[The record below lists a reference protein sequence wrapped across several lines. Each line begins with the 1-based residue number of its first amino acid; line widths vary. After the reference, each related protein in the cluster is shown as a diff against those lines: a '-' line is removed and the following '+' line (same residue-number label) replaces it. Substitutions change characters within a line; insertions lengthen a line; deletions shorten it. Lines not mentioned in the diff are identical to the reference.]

1 MSKWSN
7 TADAT
12 VKWLTL
18 GQLPS
23 WSTHLMPMDRSGS
36 YFIRKHMFPGPCF
49 LNLFHFPFIPNYHV
63 FRHCWNVFFKAHN
76 HLHPIYIILRFWLVF
91 LWLCF
96 SVLTHAYMCVNWVQ
110 LVTAVVNYI
119 VCYNW
124 GLGHTVHLCNEP
136 LYLELHYYPTHIH
149 VGLSCVMG
157 T

>member
-1 MSKWSN
+1 M
-7 TADAT
+7 
-12 VKWLTL
+12 
-18 GQLPS
+18 QLAHTWPTSFMVNS
-23 WSTHLMPMDRSGS
+23 WPWTGVAHILWGNKR
-36 YFIRKHMFPGPCF
+36 PCF
-49 LNLFHFPFIPNYHV
+49 LNLFHFLFIPIYHV
-63 FRHCWNVFFKAHN
+63 FHHCWNVFFKAHN

-110 LVTAVVNYI
+110 LVTTVVNYI

-124 GLGHTVHLCNEP
+124 ELGHTVHLCNEP
-136 LYLELHYYPTHIH
+136 LYSQLHYYPPHIH